1 MKVFLLWLSFILIG
15 FSESKQSSL
24 DSLQPKDSILAVLKD
39 TSETKLIGGRYV
51 FMQSGYPVEKR
62 TLQYQNLNGLM
73 NDFQYGIT
81 QEISVAAG
89 IVLPSFAY
97 IAPLYSTQ
105 VAKDQRLIIGDV
117 YGTSLFHES
126 NQEFDA
132 NMIYGGYTYGGIH
145 NHLTVALGY
154 LTSNKTPSGNIVFQ
168 FGGQRK
174 ISRSIYLLGEMWYSN
189 GYQYSPSTSKWRRD
203 TNGQPILEDPSRP
216 LSSPFVLDFKRYELE
231 RNTLYANVQFRLISE
246 KNTNKS
252 WSFGLLYYANW
263 GGTYIEEGKYGETR
277 KLSNL
282 FVLPFPSISFIQ
294 RIGDFRPQEISLK
307 NSGLPIRSER
317 KASKL

>member
-1 MKVFLLWLSFILIG
+1 MKYVLLGL
-15 FSESKQSSL
+15 
-24 DSLQPKDSILAVLKD
+24 SILLNGMVESALLRSDTLNPSIKD

-73 NDFQYGIT
+73 SDFQYGFT
-81 QEISVAAG
+81 REVSVAAG

-97 IAPLYSTQ
+97 VAPQYSTQ
-105 VAKDQRLIIGDV
+105 VAKDQRLVIGDV
-117 YGTSLFHES
+117 YGTSILLS
-126 NQEFDA
+126 DNYEFDA
-132 NMIYGGYTYGGIH
+132 NMIYAGYTYGGIH
-145 NHLTVALGY
+145 NHFTLALGY

-168 FGGQRK
+168 IGGQRK
-174 ISRSIYLLGEMWYSN
+174 LSRSIYLLGEMWYSN

-203 TNGQPILEDPSRP
+203 ADGQPILVDPLRP
-216 LSSPFVLDFKRYELE
+216 LTSPYVLDFKRYELE

-263 GGTYIEEGKYGETR
+263 GGNYIEEGKYGETR

-282 FVLPFPSISFIQ
+282 FVLPLPSISFIQ

-307 NSGLPIRSER
+307 NAPLPLRSER
-317 KASKL
+317 KPSKL